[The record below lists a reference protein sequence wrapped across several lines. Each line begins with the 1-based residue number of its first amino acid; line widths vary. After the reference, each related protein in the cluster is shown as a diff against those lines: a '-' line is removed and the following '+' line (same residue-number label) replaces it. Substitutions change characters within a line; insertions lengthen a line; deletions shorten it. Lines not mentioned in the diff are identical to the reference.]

1 MGSKVTSFAHM
12 FQYASSFNQD
22 IGGWNVSACRSFYG
36 MFDHATSFN
45 QDIEGWDVSAGT
57 SFDRMFDGA
66 TSFHQDLTSWP
77 SNAKDD
83 KYFCNDGAICN
94 HSLKKTTNWALIDS
108 LTVVSIALL
117 GIFFYYEFHYCNQN
131 DSAQCHEQ

>member
-1 MGSKVTSFAHM
+1 
-12 FQYASSFNQD
+12 
-22 IGGWNVSACRSFYG
+22 
-36 MFDHATSFN
+36 
-45 QDIEGWDVSAGT
+45 
-57 SFDRMFDGA
+57 MFDGA

-117 GIFFYYEFHYCNQN
+117 GIFFYYEFHYCSQN
-131 DSAQCHEQ
+131 DSAQRHGQIELSTLDDSNIYHSLVDSMGDEA